1 MVPTQTWP
9 KLPTTPGPVSFEHP
23 PFNDYIVYLK
33 PAASST
39 WPQDPGMIYSFR
51 DNGTGPGN
59 SLDIYSGLGN
69 GLVTESPHDTGLTK
83 LDLAS
88 LSVTSTYPSLGSS
101 LAWLR
106 LP

>member
-1 MVPTQTWP
+1 
-9 KLPTTPGPVSFEHP
+9 
-23 PFNDYIVYLK
+23 
-33 PAASST
+33 
-39 WPQDPGMIYSFR
+39 MIYSFR

-59 SLDIYSGLGN
+59 SLDICS
-69 GLVTESPHDTGLTK
+69 GLTK

>member
-1 MVPTQTWP
+1 
-9 KLPTTPGPVSFEHP
+9 
-23 PFNDYIVYLK
+23 
-33 PAASST
+33 
-39 WPQDPGMIYSFR
+39 MIYSFR

-59 SLDIYSGLGN
+59 SLDICSGLRN
-69 GLVTESPHDTGLTK
+69 GLVTELPHHTGLTK

-101 LAWLR
+101 LAWPR

>member
-1 MVPTQTWP
+1 M
-9 KLPTTPGPVSFEHP
+9 SFEHP
-23 PFNDYIVYLK
+23 PFNDYIVYLE
-33 PAASST
+33 PAASPT
-39 WPQDPGMIYSFR
+39 WPQAPGMIYSFK

-59 SLDIYSGLGN
+59 NLDIFSGLVN
-69 GLVTESPHDTGLTK
+69 ELPHNTGLTK

-101 LAWLR
+101 LAWPR